1 MRVRNRADWLT
12 NGGKVERTSVPNAP
26 CVSGIQRC
34 NPPELFIY
42 LFKII
47 YSFIFGSGGSL

>member
-12 NGGKVERTSVPNAP
+12 DGDKVERTSVPNVP